1 MPLSLL
7 ALFPTPSPSCLA
19 LCRAK
24 DLYRELGTVTARAW
38 RGPPWYQSAAIRKPS
53 QATRDMMLT
62 RYSVPDSPASTCYLS
77 PILVSALTQSALH
90 RLDTLLTQVTSHARQ
105 SQIPEN
111 MLA

>member
-7 ALFPTPSPSCLA
+7 ALFPTVSLSSLT

-38 RGPPWYQSAAIRKPS
+38 RGPPWHQSAAIRKPS

-62 RYSVPDSPASTCYLS
+62 RYSVPRLPSIYLLPVLDIGLSTH
-77 PILVSALTQSALH
+77 PI
-90 RLDTLLTQVTSHARQ
+90 HAP
-105 SQIPEN
+105 SS
-111 MLA
+111 